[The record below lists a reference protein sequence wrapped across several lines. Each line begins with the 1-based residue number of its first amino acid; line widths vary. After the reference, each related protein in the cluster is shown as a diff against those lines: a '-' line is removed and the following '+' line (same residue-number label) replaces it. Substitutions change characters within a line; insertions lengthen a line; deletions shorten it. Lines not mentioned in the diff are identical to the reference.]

1 MLDTSNTASPAPESP
16 DRPDRSQRSKAGL
29 VVAGLAVLGLFVY
42 LVAAQMR
49 PHVYSGTVLQSP
61 TQAPELG
68 LTAHTGEQVFIDDFA
83 GEALLIYFGYTQCPD
98 LCPLTLSAAARAK
111 ASMGDLGE
119 KVNVMMVTV
128 DPERDTLEVLGDYV
142 TKFDLEFLGVS
153 GDPEDLAAVTSLYG
167 VWADSESA
175 RWDTGYLVDHTSTLM
190 AVGPDGH
197 LRIVYGPQVTDEQL
211 ATDMA
216 ALLGA

>member
-1 MLDTSNTASPAPESP
+1 MLDTGKPPPAAPGTP
-16 DRPDRSQRSKAGL
+16 DAPRDAKRSKTGL
-29 VVAGLAVLGLFVY
+29 IVAGLAVLGLVVY
-42 LVAAQMR
+42 LIAAQMR

-68 LTAHTGEQVFIDDFA
+68 LTAHTGDQVFIDDFA

-111 ASMGDLGE
+111 ASLGELGE
-119 KVNVMMVTV
+119 KVSVMMVTV
-128 DPERDTLEVLGDYV
+128 DPERDTLDVLGDYV
-142 TKFDLEFLGVS
+142 TKFDPDFLGVS
-153 GDPEDLAAVTSLYG
+153 GDPDDLAAVTTLYG
-167 VWADSESA
+167 VWADTESA
-175 RWDTGYLVDHTSTLM
+175 VWNTGYLVDHTSTLM

-197 LRIVYGPQVTDEQL
+197 LRIVYGPEVTDDQL
-211 ATDMA
+211 ATDMK